1 MVSSPATQRYTTL
14 NRKRGYR
21 VRVAI
26 VTLLAWLFSVVLT
39 SAHAAMMTAAAL
51 GGSMSMGAVT
61 EAPVQVEAATLVGH
75 KSEPKSAPNS
85 TAPSAA
91 AAVPCHES
99 SPVVVSVPSSTTD
112 NYGVHV
118 SHETLAADSATP
130 ASNVCKQHCAL
141 DHQSLDTPTSKPP
154 FHAVFAVLTVENAPS
169 MGVFAAK
176 VVEMP
181 ISWASS
187 PIYLTSARLR
197 P

>member
-1 MVSSPATQRYTTL
+1 MISSPATQRYTTL

-61 EAPVQVEAATLVGH
+61 VAPVQVEAATLVD
-75 KSEPKSAPNS
+75 SKSA
-85 TAPSAA
+85 AKSAA

-99 SPVVVSVPSSTTD
+99 SPVVASAPMSTTD
-112 NYGVHV
+112 NHGVHV
-118 SHETLAADSATP
+118 SHETLAVDSATP
-130 ASNVCKQHCAL
+130 ASNICKQHCAL
-141 DHQSLDTPTSKPP
+141 DHQSLDTPTSKLP
-154 FHAVFAVLTVENAPS
+154 FHAVLAVLTVENAPS

-176 VVEMP
+176 VVEIP
-181 ISWASS
+181 ISCASS